1 MQNGECV
8 DIIKVE
14 IINLLKVVRTTLVDI
29 SGFANLLAMSDVC
42 VVDVPE
48 EDKPASIGGN
58 MGMWPCYCF
67 PS

>member
-29 SGFANLLAMSDVC
+29 SGFANLLAMSDAC
-42 VVDVPE
+42 CGC
-48 EDKPASIGGN
+48 A
-58 MGMWPCYCF
+58 
-67 PS
+67 